1 MRGCL
6 PVHRLSRLPT
16 PKLIYNKGD
25 TMQHIDVQIGKVSD
39 HIYNL
44 LTETKA
50 KKFKAG
56 FMKKDGS
63 YRVGTFD
70 LKNRE
75 TWKQSD
81 GTMYKRK
88 GKERTTN
95 PDEYILAHDLE
106 KKAPRNISVANLKWF
121 SVGKKV
127 YKINHLVEESNV
139 RIFEFERVKFNYVEA
154 LMKATESNIDNI
166 LEVV

>member
-1 MRGCL
+1 L

-127 YKINHLVEESNV
+127 YKINHLVEDSNV